1 MIENMNNMEDIMTN
15 MYDSFNVFTN
25 RPIIM
30 VDNATIFTYGSILI
44 TSTILA
50 VATIYDEGVD
60 DDDDDD
66 DDESSNI
73 SNQMIPSTNEMIPST
88 NEMIPSTNE
97 MIPSTNEMIPST
109 NEMIPSA
116 NENSPSTNEIEEDED
131 NKEETNQNVGGK
143 KHKKRKR
150 TIKKHNKRNN

>member
-15 MYDSFNVFTN
+15 IYDSFNVLTN

-44 TSTILA
+44 TTTILA

-60 DDDDDD
+60 DDDEDVDD
-66 DDESSNI
+66 DDEPNNT
-73 SNQMIPSTNEMIPST
+73 SNQMSDSTNEMRPSTNEI
-88 NEMIPSTNE
+88 
-97 MIPSTNEMIPST
+97 
-109 NEMIPSA
+109 
-116 NENSPSTNEIEEDED
+116 SPSTNEISPSTNEISPSTNEMEEDED
-131 NKEETNQNVGGK
+131 DKEETNQNVGGK

-150 TIKKHNKRNN
+150 TIKKHNKRKN

>member
-88 NEMIPSTNE
+88 NEMIPS
-97 MIPSTNEMIPST
+97 
-109 NEMIPSA
+109 A

>member
-15 MYDSFNVFTN
+15 IYDSFNVFTN

-66 DDESSNI
+66 DESNNI
-73 SNQMIPSTNEMIPST
+73 SNQMIPSTNEMRPS
-88 NEMIPSTNE
+88 INE

-116 NENSPSTNEIEEDED
+116 NEMIPSANEIEDED